1 MVRNTFLLFL
11 ILLTAKTNLAF
22 AQQISNQVLVPVAGV
37 YSSGSVSYSQTIGES
52 AVEIFRG
59 SDLIFT
65 QGFQQPRMTFLPGLP
80 PAGNGVDV
88 YPNPATDFIRI
99 KLFGEGPR
107 DIKIEM
113 LNISGTIVY
122 TDNLSYSDKYYTEIE
137 IPVSQLYKGIYF
149 VRILSRDGIIS
160 RSFKIEKM

>member
-1 MVRNTFLLFL
+1 MVRNTVLLFL
-11 ILLTAKTNLAF
+11 ILLTAKTDLVF

-37 YSSGSVSYSQTIGES
+37 NSTGSVSYSQTIGES
-52 AVEIFRG
+52 AVEIIKG

-65 QGFQQPRMTFLPGLP
+65 EGFQQPRMTFLPGPP

-107 DIKIEM
+107 ELKIEL

-122 TDNLSYSDKYYTEIE
+122 SDNLTYADKYYTEIE
-137 IPVSQLYKGIYF
+137 VTVSQLYKGIYF
-149 VRILSRDGIIS
+149 VRILSKDGIIS